1 MTERHVVLI
10 GLPGTGKTS
19 VGRRLSKEL
28 ERPFADADEQLELT
42 AGRTIP
48 QVFRD
53 QGEAVFRALEAD
65 VLADLLLRPYPLV
78 VSAPGGTEI
87 PERSQVV
94 LAERALVVWL
104 RGSIDFLVKKSDP
117 THRPILADGHAAGL
131 RRLMEERAAVY
142 GTVADHIVDI
152 EPFHGLNEEPKRVL
166 SRHIASL
173 LNGAVAPTP
182 AS

>member
-48 QVFRD
+48 HVFRE
-53 QGEAVFRALEAD
+53 QGEAAFRELEAE
-65 VLADLLLRPYPLV
+65 VLADLLSRPYPLV

-87 PERSQVV
+87 PERSR
-94 LAERALVVWL
+94 LALSERALVVWL
-104 RGSIDFLVKKSDP
+104 RGSIDLLVRKSDP
-117 THRPILADGHAAGL
+117 THRPILSDGHAAGL
-131 RRLMEERAAVY
+131 RRLVEERAAVY
-142 GTVADHIVDI
+142 EDAADHIIDI
-152 EPFHGLNEEPKRVL
+152 EPFHGLEEEPKRAL
-166 SRHIASL
+166 SRHIVGL
-173 LNGAVAPTP
+173 LNGAAAP
-182 AS
+182 A